1 MHDGVMKAQNR
12 PGPLRKSM
20 LDTLSFTALL
30 IYGLPFLA
38 AFAWYIARQRR
49 TDREGSE
56 RLTKAVEAGLNE
68 PASLHPVIDPSRCLN
83 SRACVAACPE
93 NAIGIVGG
101 RAQLVNA
108 GACIGHGAC
117 MAACPHDAIRLVF
130 GTSKRGMDIPF
141 VKPDFETNVPGLFI
155 AGELGGMGLIRK
167 AVEQGRQ
174 AIESIARLKG
184 NGSPYDVVI
193 VGAGPAGISASL
205 AAKEKKLKFVTLE
218 QEKSFGGTVYHYP
231 RNKVVMT
238 APVQLPIVGK
248 MKFGEV
254 SKEKLLEFW
263 TGVVKRTSLAVNFF
277 ERMESVKPDGPGFVV
292 VTSKGQYRTRSI
304 LLAIG
309 RRGTPRKLD
318 VPGEEQP
325 KVVYRL
331 IDPEQ
336 YRGQHVLVVGG
347 GDSALEAAIACAQE
361 SGTNV
366 TLSYRSEAF
375 SRVKQKNRDRL
386 QQAEASGRLKVLL
399 SSNVEEIGADSVALD
414 QGGKKIRL
422 RNNAVIVCAGG
433 ILPTPFLK
441 EIGVQVDTKFGAV

>member
-1 MHDGVMKAQNR
+1 
-12 PGPLRKSM
+12 M
-20 LDTLSFTALL
+20 LNNLNLTTLL

-38 AFAWYIARQRR
+38 AFVWYFARRLR
-49 TDREGSE
+49 NEREGSA
-56 RLTKAVEAGLNE
+56 RLHQAIEAGFNE

-101 RAQLVNA
+101 KAQLVNA

-141 VKPDFETNVPGLFI
+141 VKPNFETNVPGLFI

-174 AIESIARLKG
+174 AIESIAKLKG
-184 NGSPYDVVI
+184 SGFAYDVVI
-193 VGAGPAGISASL
+193 IGAGPAGISASL
-205 AAKEKKLKFVTLE
+205 AAKEKGLRFVTIE
-218 QEKSFGGTVYHYP
+218 QEESFGGTVYHYP

-238 APVQLPIVGK
+238 APVQLPIVGR

-254 SKEKLLEFW
+254 SKEKLLQFW
-263 TGVVKRTSLAVNFF
+263 TGVARRTRLKINFF
-277 ERMESVKPDGPGFVV
+277 ERMESVKPDGPGFLV
-292 VTSKGQYRTRSI
+292 VTSKGQYRTRAI

-309 RRGTPRKLD
+309 RRGTPRKLG
-318 VPGEEQP
+318 VKGEEQP

-347 GDSALEAAIACAQE
+347 GDSALEAAIACVQE
-361 SGTNV
+361 SGTHV

-375 SRVKQKNRDRL
+375 SRVKAKNRERL
-386 QQAEASGRLKVLL
+386 QRAEAGGRLKVLL
-399 SSNVEEIGADSVALD
+399 SSNVAEIGTDSVALD
-414 QGGKKIRL
+414 QGGKKL
-422 RNNAVIVCAGG
+422 KLKNDAVIVCAGG

-441 EIGVQVDTKFGAV
+441 EIGVQVETKYGTA

>member
-1 MHDGVMKAQNR
+1 
-12 PGPLRKSM
+12 M
-20 LDTLSFTALL
+20 LDSLNLTTLL
-30 IYGLPFLA
+30 IYGLPFVGALV
-38 AFAWYIARQRR
+38 WYIAGRR
-49 TDREGSE
+49 RNERESAA
-56 RLTKAVEAGLNE
+56 RLTQSVEEGLNE

-83 SRACVAACPE
+83 SMACVTACPE
-93 NAIGIVGG
+93 NAIGIIGG
-101 RAQLVNA
+101 KAQLVNA
-108 GACIGHGAC
+108 SACIGHGAC
-117 MAACPHDAIRLVF
+117 MAACPHDAIQLVF

-141 VKPDFETNVPGLFI
+141 VKPNFETNVPGVFI

-174 AIESIARLKG
+174 AMDSIARLKG
-184 NGSPYDVVI
+184 SGLPYDVVI

-205 AAKEKKLKFVTLE
+205 AAKEKNLKFVTLE
-218 QEKSFGGTVYHYP
+218 QEDSFGGTVYHYP
-231 RNKVVMT
+231 RSKVVMT

-263 TGVVKRTSLAVNFF
+263 TGVVKRTGLKINFF
-277 ERMESVKPDGPGFVV
+277 ERLETVKPDRQGFVV
-292 VTSKGQYRTRSI
+292 KTSRQEYRTRSI

-309 RRGTPRKLD
+309 RRGTPRKLG
-318 VPGEEQP
+318 VKGEEQA

-336 YRGQHVLVVGG
+336 YRGQRVLVVGG
-347 GDSALEAAIACAQE
+347 GDSALEAAIECADE
-361 SGTNV
+361 PGTTV

-375 SRVKQKNRDRL
+375 SRVKPRNRERL
-386 QQAEASGRLKVLL
+386 QRVEAAGKLKVLL
-399 SSNVEEIGADSVALD
+399 SSNVEEIGADTVALD
-414 QGGKKIRL
+414 RGGQKIKL

-441 EIGVQVDTKFGAV
+441 EIGVQVETKYGTA

>member
-1 MHDGVMKAQNR
+1 
-12 PGPLRKSM
+12 M
-20 LDTLSFTALL
+20 LDSLNLTTLL

-38 AFAWYIARQRR
+38 AFVWYFTRRRRNEQKGSARLAQ
-49 TDREGSE
+49 
-56 RLTKAVEAGLNE
+56 AIEAGLNE
-68 PASLHPVIDPSRCLN
+68 PASLHPVIDPRRCLN
-83 SRACVAACPE
+83 SMACVAACPE

-101 RAQLVNA
+101 KAQLVNA

-141 VKPDFETNVPGLFI
+141 VKPNFETNVPGLFI

-174 AIESIARLKG
+174 AIDSIAKLKRG
-184 NGSPYDVVI
+184 GFPCDVVI
-193 VGAGPAGISASL
+193 IGAGPAGISASL
-205 AAKEKKLKFVTLE
+205 AAKEKGLRFLTVE
-218 QEKSFGGTVYHYP
+218 QEESFGGTVYHYP

-248 MKFGEV
+248 MQFGEV
-254 SKEKLLEFW
+254 SKERLLEFW
-263 TGVVKRTSLAVNFF
+263 TGVARRTRLEINFF

-292 VTSKGQYRTRSI
+292 VTSKGQYRTRAI

-309 RRGTPRKLD
+309 RRGTPRKLG
-318 VPGEEQP
+318 VKGEEQA

-347 GDSALEAAIACAQE
+347 GDSALEAAVACVQE
-361 SGTNV
+361 SGTRV

-375 SRVKQKNRDRL
+375 SRVKQKNRERV
-386 QQAEASGRLKVLL
+386 QQAEADGRLKVLL
-399 SSNVEEIGADSVALD
+399 SSNVAEIGADSVALD
-414 QGGKKIRL
+414 QGGKKL
-422 RNNAVIVCAGG
+422 KLKNDAVIVCAGG

-441 EIGVQVDTKFGAV
+441 EIGVQVETKYGTA